1 VQFLEI
7 VKKPKSNRKA
17 TEKKTEKPSKPT
29 LSMFFFV
36 FCFLFCSFAVI
47 EKCIEKTGEWH
58 AKIVPRG
65 GVGLGVGF
73 WSKPKNRKKFQQ
85 VLDFQRF
92 DAFR

>member
-1 VQFLEI
+1 MGAWRGFVIMQFLEI

-36 FCFLFCSFAVI
+36 FCFLFFGFFGDR
-47 EKCIEKTGEWH
+47 EMYRKNGRWH

-65 GVGLGVGF
+65 GGGSWGMF
-73 WSKPKNRKKFQQ
+73 G
-85 VLDFQRF
+85 
-92 DAFR
+92 